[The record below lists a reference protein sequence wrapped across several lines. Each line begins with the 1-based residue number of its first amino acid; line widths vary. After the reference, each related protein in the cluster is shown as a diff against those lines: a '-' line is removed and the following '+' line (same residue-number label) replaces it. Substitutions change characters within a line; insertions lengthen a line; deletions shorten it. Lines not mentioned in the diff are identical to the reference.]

1 VVKYFFRLDYTSA
14 VQSVPICAVNWI
26 HFNVIKD
33 SMNCVIGEI
42 PMQSWH
48 ELIPHPT
55 LKSKTFISLND
66 LQPSRFA
73 LSYVTN
79 PNRRAYWMEVAF
91 MALDSEKLGE
101 HVDDA
106 YHLDFA
112 DNIFPHYKGNKK
124 NKSVF
129 EEQDDSDNEEEDIE
143 EGLAGLNRRTLSN
156 LKEFI
161 PPSILEFLK

>member
-1 VVKYFFRLDYTSA
+1 
-14 VQSVPICAVNWI
+14 
-26 HFNVIKD
+26 
-33 SMNCVIGEI
+33 
-42 PMQSWH
+42 MQSWH

-55 LKSKTFISLND
+55 LKNKTFISLND

-73 LSYVTN
+73 LSYVPN

-106 YHLDFA
+106 YHLDFG
-112 DNIFPHYKGNKK
+112 DNIFPHFKGNKK
-124 NKSVF
+124 TKSVF

-143 EGLAGLNRRTLSN
+143 EGLAGLNRRTLSS

>member
-1 VVKYFFRLDYTSA
+1 MVKYFFRLDYASA
-14 VQSVPICAVNWI
+14 VQSVPVCAVHWI
-26 HFNVIKD
+26 HFNVVKD

-91 MALDSEKLGE
+91 IALDSTSFLTTKKIKKPSQCL
-101 HVDDA
+101 
-106 YHLDFA
+106 
-112 DNIFPHYKGNKK
+112 K
-124 NKSVF
+124 NKTIV
-129 EEQDDSDNEEEDIE
+129 
-143 EGLAGLNRRTLSN
+143 TT
-156 LKEFI
+156 K
-161 PPSILEFLK
+161 KKT